1 MTKNPLREQ
10 MKWLC
15 TILKLHDYE
24 ITIKNPRPLPNS
36 GHTTIILIRKKK
48 VYCFS
53 DPDLLV
59 INKQLLMLVNNL
71 AKTKA

>member
-1 MTKNPLREQ
+1 MAKNPLREQ

-15 TILKLHDYE
+15 TILNLHDYE
-24 ITIKNPRPLPNS
+24 ITIRNFRSSPNS
-36 GHTTIILIRKKK
+36 GHTTIILTRNRK
-48 VYCFS
+48 VYRFS

-71 AKTKA
+71 AKN